1 MDIIKIL
8 EEREECFLSSKA
20 VKSKESKGRL
30 KPEPDNGNL
39 RTCFQIDRDRI
50 LHSKSF
56 RRLKHKTQV
65 LLHPQGDHYR
75 TRLTH
80 TLEVTQIARTIARA
94 LRLNEDLTEA
104 IAMGHDLGHTPF
116 GHAGESLLN
125 EVCKGGFRH
134 YIHSLRVVDVLEK
147 NGRGLNLT
155 YEVRDGIL
163 KHSKGKGPIIGKG
176 AQKPET
182 LEGQV
187 VRISDIIAYINHDLD
202 DALRAG
208 VLSEKELPDFCVKE
222 LGERYSERINS
233 MVTDVIEET
242 LKNDLSEILISDR
255 MLEIMGKMRE
265 FLFSH
270 VYELDIMKKE
280 FEKAK
285 KILIE
290 LYEFYL
296 NNDKIFEE
304 DVRDFG
310 NKEDGL
316 TRRVCDFIAGMSDEY
331 ALYKYNEYLMPTRW
345 RF

>member
-1 MDIIKIL
+1 LNIREKI
-8 EEREECFLSSKA
+8 EEREECFLHPKAIRSKN
-20 VKSKESKGRL
+20 SKGRL
-30 KPEPDNGNL
+30 SPEKEESDI
-39 RTCFQIDRDRI
+39 RTCFQVDRDRI

-80 TLEVTQIARTIARA
+80 TLEVTQIARTISRA
-94 LRLNEDLTEA
+94 LMLNEDLTEA

-125 EVCKGGFRH
+125 EVCDGGFRH
-134 YIHSLRVVDVLEK
+134 YIHSLRVVDILEK
-147 NGRGLNLT
+147 NGKGLNLT
-155 YEVRDGIL
+155 FEVRDGIL
-163 KHSKGKGPIIGKG
+163 KHSKGKGPIVGKG

-182 LEGQV
+182 LEGRI

-202 DALRAG
+202 DSIRAG
-208 VLSEKELPDFCVKE
+208 VLSEKDLPKFCTKE

-233 MVTDVIEET
+233 MVIDVINESIKHG
-242 LKNDLSEILISDR
+242 LDDIWLSDK
-255 MLEIMGKMRE
+255 MLEIMTKMRK
-265 FLFSH
+265 FLFDK
-270 VYELDIMKKE
+270 VYELDSMKKE
-280 FEKAK
+280 FIKAK
-285 KILIE
+285 KILLE

-296 NNDKIFEE
+296 KNANIFEK
-304 DVRDFG
+304 DIGDFG
-310 NKEDGL
+310 NSEDSIH
-316 TRRVCDFIAGMSDEY
+316 RRVCDIIAGMSDEY